1 MEKYLKWFLSRVY
14 QLVPF
19 EFGAFNER
27 LPALCADVYPW
38 AVSVEVFPHGRVVP
52 EHFGA
57 ALVGASDRPRYLLHT
72 GLTLGLD
79 PEKQFQSEA
88 IACSR
93 LTLTC

>member
-1 MEKYLKWFLSRVY
+1 MY

-27 LPALCADVYPW
+27 LPALCADVYSRP
-38 AVSVEVFPHGRVVP
+38 VSVEVFPHGRVVP

-79 PEKQFQSEA
+79 PEKQFQSDDA
-88 IACSR
+88 IACSKVTVI
-93 LTLTC
+93 LKCVSVKV

>member
-1 MEKYLKWFLSRVY
+1 MY

-27 LPALCADVYPW
+27 LPALCADVYSW
-38 AVSVEVFPHGRVVP
+38 AVCVEVFPHGRVVP

-79 PEKQFQSEA
+79 PEKQFQSDDA
-88 IACSR
+88 IACSKVTVI
-93 LTLTC
+93 LKCVSVKV

>member
-1 MEKYLKWFLSRVY
+1 MY

-27 LPALCADVYPW
+27 LPALCADVYSRP
-38 AVSVEVFPHGRVVP
+38 VSVEVFPHGRVVP

-79 PEKQFQSEA
+79 PEKQFQSDDA
-88 IACSR
+88 IACSKVTVI
-93 LTLTC
+93 LKYVSVKV

>member
-1 MEKYLKWFLSRVY
+1 MY

-27 LPALCADVYPW
+27 LPALCADVYSGP
-38 AVSVEVFPHGRVVP
+38 VSVEVFPHGRVVP

-79 PEKQFQSEA
+79 PEKQFQSGDDA
-88 IACSR
+88 IACSKVTVI
-93 LTLTC
+93 LKCVSVKV